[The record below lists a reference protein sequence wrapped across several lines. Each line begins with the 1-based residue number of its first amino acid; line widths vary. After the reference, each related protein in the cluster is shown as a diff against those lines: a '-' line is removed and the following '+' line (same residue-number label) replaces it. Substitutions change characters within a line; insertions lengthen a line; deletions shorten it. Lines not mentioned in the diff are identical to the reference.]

1 MKVKKYILVASLL
14 FSVFSMAQQDAQ
26 YTQYM
31 YNTVSVNPA
40 YAGSRDVFS
49 LTGLYRSQWVGFD
62 GAPITQTLTFN
73 SPIARNVGL
82 GISVVNDKIGPSN
95 ETYFFADFSYT
106 IKTSERGNLAFGLKA
121 GGNLLDVD
129 FSRLEGSDVDPK
141 FQNNIDNRFSP
152 NVGIGAYYYGDK
164 FYLGL
169 SAPNLLETK
178 HFDEGILD
186 NNNQATTLLAK
197 ERTNLYLISGYV
209 FDLNYYTKLKP
220 TILTKVVQ
228 GAPLQVDLSI
238 NALFYDKFRI
248 GLAYR
253 WDAAVSALAGFQVS
267 DGLLIGYAYD
277 AEISNLNSTNS
288 GSHEVFLR
296 FELFKSTG
304 GTQSPRFF

>member
-1 MKVKKYILVASLL
+1 MIVKKYILVASLL
-14 FSVFSMAQQDAQ
+14 FSAISFAQQDAQ

-106 IKTSERGNLAFGLKA
+106 IKTSELGNLAFGLKA

-129 FSRLEGSDVDPK
+129 FSRLEGSEIDPK

-152 NVGIGAYYYGDK
+152 NIGVGAYYYDDK

-186 NNNQATTLLAK
+186 DNNQATTLLAK
-197 ERTNLYLISGYV
+197 ERTNIYLISGYV
-209 FDLNYYTKLKP
+209 FDINYFTKLKP

-228 GAPLQVDLSI
+228 GAPLQVDLSV
-238 NALFYDKFRI
+238 NALFYEKFRI

-253 WDAAVSALAGFQVS
+253 WDAAVSALAGFQIS

-277 AEISNLNSTNS
+277 AEITNLNSTNS

-296 FELFKSTG
+296 FELFRSTG
-304 GTQSPRFF
+304 GTLSPRFF